1 MRRARLARLAAPIL
15 AVGLFAACSHAP
27 PIQEMSDA
35 RQALQAAREAGAGS
49 YARSALEQAEGR
61 LSQAER
67 SIKADDYLEART
79 EALAAKEGAVSARR
93 LTLALRAAQS
103 SVEGAERAGVPV
115 VQARADLEEA
125 RGAAA
130 AGNAGTA
137 TELAERARASAEST
151 VNQHYLEG
159 ARELLGSLDGRI
171 GMMSADDLG
180 RYDAARAAFY
190 GNEGRRAY
198 DLAKA
203 LDASVPLPRDARKR
217 KAAARRE

>member
-1 MRRARLARLAAPIL
+1 MTTVRVARLAAPIL
-15 AVGLFAACSHAP
+15 ALAMLAACSHAP

-49 YARSALEQAEGR
+49 FARPTLDQAEGR

-79 EALAAKEGAVSARR
+79 EAMAAKEGAVSARR
-93 LTLALRAAQS
+93 LTLALRAAQT
-103 SVEGAERAGVPV
+103 SVEGAERAGVQVAP
-115 VQARADLEEA
+115 ARADLDQA
-125 RGAAA
+125 RAAAA
-130 AGNAGTA
+130 AGSAGPA
-137 TELAERARASAEST
+137 TELAERARAAAESA

-159 ARELLGSLDGRI
+159 ARELLGSLDARLSL
-171 GMMSADDLG
+171 MSADDLG

-198 DLAKA
+198 ELAKA
-203 LDASVPLPRDARKR
+203 LDASVPQPRDARKR
-217 KAAARRE
+217 KASRRE